1 MDRLFC
7 SECVRDLWIRR
18 CICLAG
24 MLLLGMDIAASQTR
38 EYATTFRPRVDY
50 VERTSGP
57 FTVIYQKGYDVM
69 AKQATAELHA
79 ALAATDSLVSGP
91 IEGRNF
97 RLPVVLNAYNDVS
110 NGFVS
115 AFPFK
120 TEIEL
125 PTLRSASLIAGFDT
139 WTGVVGPHELVH
151 AMHGDVQAPFGV
163 GRVLGWMG
171 NDLERVVNLSV
182 PRGWTEGVAVFR
194 ESRIN
199 EGAGRLT
206 APRFTMRYRAAMDSD
221 EPWSLSEM
229 MEPPAFTQP
238 FDRFYV
244 GGAHAFAHVA
254 LGEGAADAGAFQQ
267 TTSFYNRFP
276 FLGFGT
282 ALWVG
287 TGMRPGKLRDS
298 LRSAYTAS
306 RKADAR
312 TVKDRPAP
320 IVTASDD
327 GLNHYRPIWLDDNH
341 VVTYVRG
348 YNVRPGLYRYDIR
361 SGTRERLTTQ
371 AIADNTT
378 FSLSPDSTTLWT
390 SRYIPDA
397 FSSRQARAEVQPV
410 YFEQKADGDVSATR
424 GERTRHE
431 RVYAAAETTD
441 GRVLAVRNDG
451 QITHIVEQQEDRS
464 FAPIT
469 DYTNLRVLQIEP
481 SPTTDDVAV
490 LGLVSGQMRIYRLV
504 PVGPDTSLERVEPWI
519 AVPGRRIYDMQWGP
533 SGRYLLFSAAAPQPR
548 PTATPVQPGPNG
560 TPNVYAFDRVTQTV
574 TRHTDADYGALMPS
588 LSPDASTIAYV
599 DYQHERRNLV
609 TAVFDTTR
617 APLPASEVQI
627 SPPPAAFSA
636 TAHMQSLHMQ
646 SSKTQPFSRI
656 PETPAGHTQRPHLRP
671 PNGVLQNDGSDSG
684 VPNDGG
690 ENTSRERISV
700 EEIPWGEPR
709 RYQSWRHL
717 SPRVIYPV
725 TRTAD
730 ETGEI
735 SDLARADGSLVG
747 LGVGIQGADVLQR
760 WSYGAEGWFQDGLP
774 WGAASV
780 AYAGLPVRPQASAFH
795 RPTAVFQ
802 NGRTQESGVGV
813 GLSAPMT
820 FASNVY
826 ASLGR
831 FGLFGEWRETR
842 AEVPSSTQNERV
854 QRATLR
860 PTATV
865 AYRLQQNPRDLVPNS
880 GLVLSTSGI
889 FDVWTDARDV
899 DLGADHAVLGIAA
912 LYLPWLSRWN
922 TGIQLSA
929 GVVSQRQGTEYGLS
943 TFVPRGS
950 DNVRVGPGTFVRLRG
965 EVIQPLWFVDDG
977 GVLLPIY
984 MKALYAYG
992 FASTLTEADETLTRT
1007 SRRLSAVGGG
1017 LGIRLR
1023 LFSLLD
1029 LDLRAGAA
1037 YRPGQGD
1044 TVPVYR

>member
-1 MDRLFC
+1 MNRLFRRKC
-7 SECVRDLWIRR
+7 MRDLWIRH
-18 CICLAG
+18 CICLAAV
-24 MLLLGMDIAASQTR
+24 LVLGADVAASQTR
-38 EYATTFRPRVDY
+38 EYSTTFRPRVDY

-57 FTVIYQKGYDVM
+57 FTVIYQKGYDAM
-69 AKQATAELHA
+69 AKQAATELHA
-79 ALAATDSLVSGP
+79 ELGVTDSLVSGP
-91 IEGRNF
+91 VEGREF
-97 RLPVVLNAYNDVS
+97 HLPVVLNAYNDVS

-125 PTLRSASLIAGFDT
+125 PTLRSASLVAGFDT

-206 APRFTMRYRAAMDSD
+206 APRFTMRYRAAMESN

-254 LGEGAADAGAFQQ
+254 LGEEAADAEAFQK

-276 FLGFGT
+276 FFGFGA
-282 ALWVG
+282 ALWAG

-298 LRSAYTAS
+298 LRSAYNAS
-306 RKADAR
+306 LDAAAR
-312 TVKDRPAP
+312 VEKDRPSP
-320 IVTASDD
+320 TVTASDD
-327 GLNHYRPIWLDDNH
+327 GLNHYRPIWLDDDH
-341 VVTYVRG
+341 VVTYTRG
-348 YNVRPGLYRYDIR
+348 YDVRPGLYRYNVR
-361 SGTRERLTTQ
+361 SGKRERLQTQ

-410 YFEQKADGDVSATR
+410 YLDTKPDGNTTARR

-431 RVYAAAETTD
+431 RVYAPAETTG

-451 QITHIVEQQEDRS
+451 QITHIVEQQEDGS
-464 FAPIT
+464 FAAIT
-469 DYTNLRVLQIEP
+469 EYTNLRVLRIEP

-490 LGLVSGQMRIYRLV
+490 LGLVGGEMRIYRLV

-519 AVPGRRIYDMQWGP
+519 AVPGRRMYDMQWGP

-548 PTATPVQPGPNG
+548 PTASPAQPGSAG
-560 TPNVYAFDRVTQTV
+560 TPNVYAFDRVTQSV

-588 LSPDASTIAYV
+588 LSPDASTIAYI
-599 DYQHERRNLV
+599 DYQHEQRNLV
-609 TAVFDTTR
+609 TVAFDTTHT
-617 APLPASEVQI
+617 PLPASEVQI
-627 SPPPAAFSA
+627 GPPPVFSA
-636 TAHMQSLHMQ
+636 DAHEDVPSGPHRHP
-646 SSKTQPFSRI
+646 SSALRNAHGSRLS
-656 PETPAGHTQRPHLRP
+656 AHQ
-671 PNGVLQNDGSDSG
+671 GVSSQGAA
-684 VPNDGG
+684 
-690 ENTSRERISV
+690 EEESV
-700 EEIPWGEPR
+700 DADDIPWGEPR
-709 RYQSWRHL
+709 RYRSWRHL

-730 ETGEI
+730 ETGAV
-735 SDLARADGSLVG
+735 SDFDLTDGSLVG
-747 LGVGIQGADVLQR
+747 LGVGLQGTDVLQR

-774 WGAASV
+774 WGEASV
-780 AYAGLPVRPQASAFH
+780 AYAGFPVRPQINAFH
-795 RPTAVFQ
+795 RPTASFE
-802 NGRTQESGVGV
+802 NARIQETGVGV
-813 GLSAPMT
+813 GLAAPVT

-826 ASLGR
+826 SSLGQ
-831 FGLFGEWRETR
+831 FALFGEWRETR
-842 AEVPSSTQNERV
+842 AEVPSTPENQRI

-860 PTATV
+860 PTASV
-865 AYRLQQNPRDLVPNS
+865 AYRLQQNPRDLIPNS
-880 GLVLSTSGI
+880 GFVVSTRGT
-889 FDVWTDARDV
+889 FDLWTDARDV
-899 DLGADHAVLGIAA
+899 ETGAEQGALGIAA
-912 LYLPWLSRWN
+912 VYLPWLSRWN
-922 TGIQLSA
+922 TGVQLSA
-929 GVVSQRQGTEYGLS
+929 GVVSQRRGTEFGLS
-943 TFVPRGS
+943 TFLPRGT
-950 DNVRVGPGTFVRLRG
+950 DETRLPTGTFVRWKAD
-965 EVIQPLWFVDDG
+965 VVQPLWFIDDG
-977 GVLLPIY
+977 SVLLPVY
-984 MKALYAYG
+984 VKVLYGYG
-992 FASTLTEADETLTRT
+992 FASTLTRAENAFAQRV
-1007 SRRLSAVGGG
+1007 SRQSAVGGG

-1029 LDLRAGAA
+1029 LDLRFGAA
-1037 YRPGQGD
+1037 YRPAQGD
-1044 TVPVYR
+1044 VVPVYR